1 MQFSGQ
7 QPGAVKL
14 ILRVGQLSLRRLPT
28 LERLAIP
35 KSCQRPVVNKH
46 SSKIHIAGTIF
57 IRPHAILYIKFWLS
71 ESLGRVVTQV
81 FHAV

>member
-7 QPGAVKL
+7 QPGAIQL

-35 KSCQRPVVNKH
+35 KSCQRPVVNNH
-46 SSKIHIAGTIF
+46 SNKIHIIGIIFGTS
-57 IRPHAILYIKFWLS
+57 HAMLLKI
-71 ESLGRVVTQV
+71 
-81 FHAV
+81 

>member
-7 QPGAVKL
+7 QPGAIQL

-35 KSCQRPVVNKH
+35 KSCQRPIVTSTVVKY
-46 SSKIHIAGTIF
+46 T
-57 IRPHAILYIKFWLS
+57 L
-71 ESLGRVVTQV
+71 
-81 FHAV
+81 